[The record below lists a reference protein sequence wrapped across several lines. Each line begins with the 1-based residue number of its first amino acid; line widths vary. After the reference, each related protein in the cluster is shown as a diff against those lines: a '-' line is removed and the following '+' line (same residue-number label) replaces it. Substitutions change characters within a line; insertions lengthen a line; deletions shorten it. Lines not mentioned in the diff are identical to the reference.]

1 MLSLAKLSLATFAC
15 TAAPALG
22 AVQPAVQP
30 SRTPQGEGAY
40 AVSAPHVLVDGK
52 TVVHDAL
59 VVVEHGKVRE
69 VLDAKQKSKAD
80 GLPVVAHDGW
90 ISAGM
95 IAARSHFA
103 TRGEVE
109 EPKRALN
116 PQARILDVVDFG
128 HPELQAALRAGITTI
143 VVAPSNSNLIG
154 GQSAVIKTHG
164 RTVLDADAHLVLA
177 PAASA
182 LRLNREPTSY
192 PGAMALLE
200 RQFERPVGAVADV
213 AAGKLPVLIEVGDR
227 DELTRALDFAAKHK
241 LKGALSHAALA
252 GELAADV
259 KKSGLSAI
267 VGPFGAGTAP
277 RPLDSVL
284 ALAKESVPLA
294 FGLEFGSAPE
304 ELRWSAVMCA
314 RRGLANDH
322 AWNALTSHAAA
333 ILGLEKRVGTL
344 RAGCDADL
352 VLWSG
357 PPLELT
363 SRVKGVFVGGVHV
376 WGGQQ

>member
-1 MLSLAKLSLATFAC
+1 MLSFAKFSLATFAC
-15 TAAPALG
+15 AAAPAFG
-22 AVQPAVQP
+22 AAQPLSA
-30 SRTPQGEGAY
+30 PQAEGAY

-52 TVVHDAL
+52 TVVNDAL

-90 ISAGM
+90 VSAGM
-95 IAARSHFA
+95 IAARSHLA

-116 PQARILDVVDFG
+116 PQARILDVVDFS
-128 HPELQAALRAGITTI
+128 HPELQAALRAGITTV
-143 VVAPSNSNLIG
+143 VVAPANSNLIA
-154 GQSAVIKTHG
+154 GQSAIIKTHG

-182 LRLNREPTSY
+182 LRINREPTSY
-192 PGAMALLE
+192 PGAMAMLE
-200 RQFERPVGAVADV
+200 RQFERPSGAVADV
-213 AAGKLPVLIEVGDR
+213 ASGKLPVLLEVQDR
-227 DELTRALDFAAKHK
+227 DELARALDFAAKHK
-241 LKGALSHAALA
+241 LKGALSHASLA

-259 KKSGLSAI
+259 KKSGLAAI
-267 VGPFGAGTAP
+267 VGPFGPGTAP